1 MSNNTT
7 NNTLMVFIVE
17 KRPQSKEITNYIP
30 GQVDTEVQYSV
41 QLVTGISAQCLPKR
55 IKNMWSG

>member
-1 MSNNTT
+1 MSNKTT

-30 GQVDTEVQYSV
+30 GQMYTEFQYSV
-41 QLVTGISAQCLPKR
+41 QLVTGISSQCLPKR
-55 IKNMWSG
+55 D

>member
-30 GQVDTEVQYSV
+30 GQVDTEFQYSV
-41 QLVTGISAQCLPKR
+41 QLVTGLSAQCLPKR

>member
-1 MSNNTT
+1 MSNKTT

-30 GQVDTEVQYSV
+30 GQMYTEFQYIV
-41 QLVTGISAQCLPKR
+41 QLVTGISSQCLPKR
-55 IKNMWSG
+55 D